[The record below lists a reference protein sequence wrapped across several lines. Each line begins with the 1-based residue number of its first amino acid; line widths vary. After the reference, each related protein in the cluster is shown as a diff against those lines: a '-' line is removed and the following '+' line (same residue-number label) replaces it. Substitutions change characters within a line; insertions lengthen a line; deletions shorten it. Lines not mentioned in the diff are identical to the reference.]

1 MSAKGITVHR
11 VTFNASDEQV
21 EWLNALAARHSVAVS
36 DVLRR
41 LIDETR
47 GAYITPAE
55 ARRAQLVEGV
65 TTIS

>member
-1 MSAKGITVHR
+1 MSAKGIHISR
-11 VTFNASDEQV
+11 ITFNANAEQV
-21 EWLNALAARHSVAVS
+21 EWLNALASQRGLAVS
-36 DVLRR
+36 DILRR

-55 ARRAQLVEGV
+55 ARRAQFVEGV